1 MRNLLA
7 YILCIITLLSCSGG
21 SGSEGSGG
29 ELFQSKTVSNIF
41 ALDLPTNKTYSNGE
55 NIDISLDHSQIIS
68 VSGSPRLV
76 LTIGSTTQYADY
88 LTGNDSHTIVFRYT
102 VQASDQ
108 DLDGI
113 EISNQID
120 LNGGSLNYTYQ
131 GEVQAASQ
139 NFTLKDSSGILI
151 NTALPGPEITNF
163 IEPFNG
169 TYAEGGELLFQ
180 VNYEADVNITGAPKL
195 AITIGSSTEYAT
207 YSSGDGSSSLVFS
220 YTVQAGDDDSDG
232 ISLASNSIDLNSGSI
247 QAVSDSANANLDV
260 SSFLDSMAPV
270 IVNTSSGITAPDQVA
285 NLSTAPTTSNTTLA
299 LSWSVP
305 NDNGTAISSYAVQ
318 YREQGD
324 IDWTNLSPN
333 SSSNSTS
340 VSGLVEGTSYEFRV
354 AANNGLLGPWSDV
367 ETAEI
372 FDIASLSPIAWLSAT
387 NITNGGTEPTDGDKI
402 ASWEDLSGA
411 ASAATE
417 ADPDEQPIYE
427 ENVFNGLP
435 AVRFD
440 ALTRS
445 LEGTF
450 TRVSNNGLTV
460 FIVAKMD
467 ANNPRKCLFE
477 FYSDNGNQNDHRGFF
492 FTYGMNEA
500 NTNHNLDDTTFNLWT
515 AYDTGTHTDLWENG
529 QVIYSNNQNW
539 QGKSTA
545 FTGAGA
551 YVLGDDQTSGDQ
563 FNGYIAEFLIFDN
576 QLSTTDR
583 VKVETYLQNKWGTP

>member
-1 MRNLLA
+1 M
-7 YILCIITLLSCSGG
+7 IIFLSCSGG

-29 ELFQSKTVSNIF
+29 ELFQSKTISNVF
-41 ALDLPTNKTYSNGE
+41 VLDLPTGKTYSDGE

-68 VSGSPRLV
+68 VSGAPRLT
-76 LTIGSTTQYADY
+76 LTIGSTTKYADY
-88 LTGNDSHTIVFRYT
+88 LTGDDSRTIVFRYT
-102 VQASDQ
+102 VQSSDQ

-113 EISNQID
+113 EINSQID
-120 LNGGSLNYTYQ
+120 LNGGSLDYTYQ

-139 NFTLKDSSGILI
+139 SFSLKDSSGII
-151 NTALPGPEITNF
+151 VDTALPGPEITNF

-169 TYAEGGELLFQ
+169 TYAEGAELLFQ
-180 VNYEADVNITGAPKL
+180 VNYEADVNITGNPRL
-195 AITIGSSTEYAT
+195 ALTVGSSTTFAN
-207 YSSGDGSSSLVFS
+207 YSSGDGSSSVIFS
-220 YTVQAGDDDSDG
+220 YTIQAGDDDSDG
-232 ISLASNSIDLNSGSI
+232 IALASNSIQLNGGSI

-260 SSFLDSMAPV
+260 SSFLDSMASV

-305 NDNGTAISSYAVQ
+305 NDNGTTISSYAVQ
-318 YREQGD
+318 YREQGS

-333 SSSNSTS
+333 PSSNSTS
-340 VSGLVEGTSYEFRV
+340 VSGLIEGTTYEFRV

-387 NITNGGTEPTDGDKI
+387 SITNGGTEPTDGDKI

-417 ADPDEQPIYE
+417 SDPDEQPIYE
-427 ENVFNGLP
+427 EDVFNGLP

-576 QLSTTDR
+576 QLSTSDR
-583 VKVETYLQNKWGTP
+583 EKVETYLKNKWGTP